1 MKRLR
6 HVNGGIDA
14 LDAAILQALSE
25 DGRMAMKDLA
35 RRVGLSAPSVA
46 ERVRRLEDVGIIE
59 GYGTRL
65 NAQAIGLPLAAFI
78 RIRPMP
84 GELKRVGAL
93 LADRPEVIEC
103 DRVTGD
109 DCFVARVALASVAEL
124 EALIDDLLPFAS
136 TNTSII
142 QSSPVKRRAPLA
154 AIRSGENTAAR
165 DR

>member
-6 HVNGGIDA
+6 HINGHVDA
-14 LDAAILQALSE
+14 LDAAILEALSD

-35 RRVGLSAPSVA
+35 RRVGLSSPSVA

-59 GYGTRL
+59 GYGARL

-84 GELKRVGAL
+84 GELRRVGAL
-93 LADRPEVIEC
+93 LAAWPEVIEC

-109 DCFVARVALASVAEL
+109 DCFVARVALASVADL
-124 EALIDDLLPFAS
+124 EALIDDLLPFAT

-142 QSSPVKRRAPLA
+142 QSSPVKRRAPRSAVLPRQRVA
-154 AIRSGENTAAR
+154 ASG
-165 DR
+165 